1 MTDYSFDSK
10 TIVLNAINADKGTFI
25 LASDVD
31 FVSVTKNTTGPYN
44 TSTNMVAR
52 ESGHYRDNVVINYN
66 RTPLSK
72 TFSQPIVFMALGN
85 IATTAD
91 LIARINAQYGRNLSV
106 DDVYL
111 EPVVPSTV
119 NADISVFTL
128 KAANASLAYTDG
140 VDVYF
145 SSSAAL
151 KDWIHY
157 PNYQYAA
164 DGKTFTFDGTA
175 LRTADTLLLGKKGT
189 MAPTNDSVAIAMSPS
204 ATFGLLD
211 AYPVSDVVRARL
223 QQGQLVEIL
232 GPSGETSYDSLGQL
246 LPALP
251 TLPPVFDALANVFLY
266 SGTLAANH
274 MNFSS
279 DYTVT
284 DFYVPFG
291 NVYYVDSVAGV
302 DSADGLTPQTPV
314 KSINAALVKLPQANV
329 VVLKSGG
336 TYSMTPAVN
345 SRQIA
350 FVVSEPGNQAV
361 ISGGILNPTW
371 TAAAQTSTYSTPVS
385 TGIAGVVDYA
395 LADANGAPFRLP
407 LAANVNALGTMTG
420 GGYFTDGTKLS
431 VRTPNGRQPDAS
443 LVPIKAD
450 TGLLITGNSTV
461 YLSDVILKDTAY
473 GLVAESLDASNK
485 PTVYLHNVQLT
496 TTTSLSNMNAFGANL
511 YSENVTAQYGFKGG
525 SFYGG
530 DRQSIS
536 LGISSQFIEKNCT
549 FANFMTGAVG
559 SCLGST
565 AQRGSVGIRFDS
577 VYQNCNGYPIQDFG
591 VGTATAN
598 FNPFALSNSVTDA
611 KTGALMASGNETPGL
626 DGRCVQLILS
636 SVSAN
641 QTKFTYVTLG
651 SGEQHLYDTPVGPV
665 AQYGKA
671 SPYNFLY
678 SSLGA

>member
-31 FVSVTKNTTGPYN
+31 FISVTKNTTGPYN
-44 TSTNMVAR
+44 TSANMVAR
-52 ESGHYRDNVVINYN
+52 ESGHFRDNVVINYN
-66 RTPLSK
+66 RVPLSK
-72 TFSQPIVFMALGN
+72 TFSQPLVFMALGN

-91 LIARINAQYGRNLSV
+91 LVARINSQYGRNLSV
-106 DDVYL
+106 DDVYI
-111 EPVVPSTV
+111 EPVSASAINQT
-119 NADISVFTL
+119 ISVFTL
-128 KAANASLAYTDG
+128 KASNSSLAYTDS

-145 SSSAAL
+145 STSAAL
-151 KDWIHY
+151 KEWVRS
-157 PNYQYAA
+157 PNYQFSV

-175 LRTADTLLLGKKGT
+175 LRTTDALLLGKKGT
-189 MAPTNDSVAIAMSPS
+189 MVPTNDTVAVAMSPT
-204 ATFGLLD
+204 AAFGLID
-211 AYPVSDVVRARL
+211 AYPASDVVRARL
-223 QQGQLVEIL
+223 QQGQIVEIL

-246 LPALP
+246 LPAMP
-251 TLPPVFDALANVFLY
+251 VLPPAFDALSNVFLY
-266 SGTLAANH
+266 SGKLVGNH
-274 MNFSS
+274 MNFTS

-291 NVYYVDSVAGV
+291 TVYYVDNVAGS
-302 DSADGLTPQTPV
+302 DSADGLTPATAV
-314 KSINAALVKLPQANV
+314 KSINAAMVKLPQANV
-329 VVLKSGG
+329 MVLKSGG
-336 TYSMTPAVN
+336 TYSMTPTIN

-350 FVVSEPGNQAV
+350 FVVSEPGSKAT
-361 ISGGILNPTW
+361 ISGGVLNSVW

-385 TGIAGVVDYA
+385 TAIAGVVDYA
-395 LADANGAPFRLP
+395 MADANGAPYRLP
-407 LAANVNALGTMTG
+407 LAASVNALGTMTG

-431 VRTPNGRQPDAS
+431 VRTSNGRQPDAS
-443 LVPIKAD
+443 LIPIKAD
-450 TGLLITGNSTV
+450 TGLAITGNSTI

-496 TTTSLSNMNAFGANL
+496 TTTSLSNMNAFGANV

-565 AQRGSVGIRFDS
+565 AQRGSVGIRFGS
-577 VYQNCNGYPIQDFG
+577 VYQNCNGFPIQDFG
-591 VGTATAN
+591 AGTATAN
-598 FNPFALSNSVTDA
+598 FDPFTQANSVTDVKA
-611 KTGALMASGNETPGL
+611 GALMASGNDTAGL

-636 SVSAN
+636 SVSSN
-641 QTKFTYVTLG
+641 QSKFTYVTLG
-651 SGEQHLYDTPVGPV
+651 NGEQHLYDTPVGPV
-665 AQYGKA
+665 AQYGKP